1 MALADLLTKMEGRA
15 TDTPDT
21 PCNPPEVSAKPAP
34 NKACTLDTPDTSQ
47 IISAEDWALFNAWLF
62 HFTDRND
69 LPVTFAP
76 AVNHAAAL
84 SYYPDAVA
92 AEPIIDRAQ
101 RKPNKAEAK
110 EITALV
116 QAVFAGDSDVD
127 RNEALAA
134 ALADP
139 DGALLCYRT
148 IAEERGIA
156 LPNTVDERRRCT
168 QCLNLRGR
176 ACIIAQPGGQ
186 VLARQGYQ
194 PIRDVLHR
202 CAGYQ
207 PDSSDTDH
215 RTGGE
220 RWPGLIG
227 KGNNHENY

>member
-1 MALADLLTKMEGRA
+1 MALDDLLSKLEGRA

-21 PCNPPEVSAKPAP
+21 ACNPPEVSAKPAP
-34 NKACTLDTPDTSQ
+34 NKACTLDTPDASQ
-47 IISAEDWALFNAWLF
+47 NISAEDWVLFNAWLF

-76 AVNHAAAL
+76 AVNHEAAL

-92 AEPIIDRAQ
+92 AEPILDRAQ
-101 RKPNKAEAK
+101 RKPSKAEAN

-116 QAVFAGDSDVD
+116 QAVFASDSDVD
-127 RNEALAA
+127 RNEALAV

-139 DGALLCYRT
+139 DGTLLCYRT
-148 IAEERGIA
+148 IAEERGIE
-156 LPNTVDERRRCT
+156 LPDTDDDRRRCT
-168 QCLNLRGR
+168 QCRNLRGL
-176 ACIIAQPGGQ
+176 ACIIAQPGGL
-186 VLARQGYQ
+186 VSARQGYQ

-207 PDSSDTDH
+207 PDSSDMDH

-220 RWPGLIG
+220 RWPGLIAKG
-227 KGNNHENY
+227 KKHENY

>member
-1 MALADLLTKMEGRA
+1 MALDDLLAKMEGRA
-15 TDTPDT
+15 VDTSDT
-21 PCNPPEVSAKPAP
+21 ACNPSKVSAKPAP
-34 NKACTLDTPDTSQ
+34 NKACTLDTPDASQ
-47 IISAEDWALFNAWLF
+47 NISAEDWVLFNAWLF

-76 AVNHAAAL
+76 AVNHEAAL
-84 SYYPDAVA
+84 SYYPDAVV
-92 AEPIIDRAQ
+92 AEQILDRAQ
-101 RKPNKAEAK
+101 RKPSKAEAN

-116 QAVFAGDSDVD
+116 QAVFASDSDVD
-127 RNEALAA
+127 RNEALAV

-156 LPNTVDERRRCT
+156 LPDTDDDRRRCT

-176 ACIIAQPGGQ
+176 ACIIAQPGGL
-186 VLARQGYQ
+186 VSARQGYQ

-207 PDSSDTDH
+207 PDSSDMDH

-220 RWPGLIG
+220 RWPGLIA
-227 KGNNHENY
+227 KGNKHENY